1 MSASSSTTNLGLPVY
16 TSQDKPS
23 WLDTNH
29 GFEEIDAKIAELQT
43 AIASVQE
50 ITSQLTQ
57 NGYIST
63 GGNGLTVAQYGTLK
77 NN

>member
-1 MSASSSTTNLGLPVY
+1 MSASRSTTNLGLPVY

-29 GFEEIDAKIAELQT
+29 GFEEIDAKIAALELSIT
-43 AIASVQE
+43 AIEQ
-50 ITSQLTQ
+50 ITSQLAQ
-57 NGYIST
+57 NGFIST